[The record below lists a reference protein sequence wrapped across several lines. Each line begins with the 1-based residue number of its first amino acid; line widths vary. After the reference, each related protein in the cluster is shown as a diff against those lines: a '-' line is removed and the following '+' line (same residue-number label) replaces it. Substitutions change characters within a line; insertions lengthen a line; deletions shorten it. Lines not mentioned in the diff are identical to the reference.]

1 MFYFDSMDMDKLIA
15 LAREIEKWET
25 CKMCG
30 CRAYMRDLCK
40 KCRKVWNKPRKCWD
54 GIEYE

>member
-1 MFYFDSMDMDKLIA
+1 MIA